1 MGDHVE
7 YKLRQIRNFEIMTCG
22 TTEHLSTGWCTDWV
36 DAPRPPHTPTTL
48 TWTTKHSNLG
58 LTLPSQPSIHA
69 ETKFRH
75 CHLRMQLKKP
85 PTARTSR
92 CYNSGTIWTLHLAK
106 VPKSIYASPDW
117 FWGIRRVIRIAA
129 AFKSASKV
137 RKILLFRCL
146 RKSSE
151 WVCKLEIKSKSSPY
165 SITGTPGRT
174 LQQCRPWHLLP

>member
-1 MGDHVE
+1 MHPALPIPPQRWHE
-7 YKLRQIRNFEIMTCG
+7 RLNIQISVWHYPANQASMPQSNFG
-22 TTEHLSTGWCTDWV
+22 
-36 DAPRPPHTPTTL
+36 PTT
-48 TWTTKHSNLG
+48 WV
-58 LTLPSQPSIHA
+58 P
-69 ETKFRH
+69 
-75 CHLRMQLKKP
+75 RMQLKKP
-85 PTARTSR
+85 PTVRTSR

-117 FWGIRRVIRIAA
+117 FWGIRRVIRISA